1 MTNLAKRILL
11 NWEEILLP
19 LLPDGEVQGAELV
32 ARNPRREDKSPGS
45 FRLNLESG
53 AWADFAL
60 EGVRGADALSFL
72 TYVTDTTPAE
82 ARTLALGKLAALGG
96 AEVPLA
102 PSSPAAPDPAAEG
115 ESEAI
120 LPVPAGAG
128 NPPLPDRYG
137 YPVKE
142 FRYRDADGRLLLI
155 VRRYDT
161 AEGGKAVVA
170 WTYRTPGQWE
180 PKKPPKPWPLYGLD
194 RLAKNPTGL
203 VLLAEG
209 EKTAD
214 AAERLLPG
222 VGVTTLNG
230 SGSAKDADLEA
241 LTGREI
247 VLLPDADEPGRK
259 YAVDLIE
266 RLKDKARTLRVM
278 DVWSLGWKDGKDV
291 ADVAALPDGWLDQAL
306 SWDAWLTPEDVS
318 KIAERQ
324 TTDTLKEQVE
334 ALAQLDPMVY
344 EVRRGDAAAA
354 LGVRT
359 VALDKWVQARR
370 AELFPPEDQEQ
381 GERLVLEDP
390 EPWPEPVAG
399 DALAEAVRDV
409 LLRHCILPDGAAE
422 ALVLFAFHTWAF
434 AAADVSPHLVLV
446 SPVKRSGKTTTL
458 AALAELVSK
467 PLRAEDCTTAAL
479 FRAVEAAEPCLL
491 IDEADAFARGDEQLR
506 GLLNSSFQRGGGVL
520 RVVGDALEVRR
531 FKTFSPT
538 VLASIG
544 DLPATIMDRALVI
557 RMKRKAHGER
567 VAKFRRGERAACLPL
582 RRKLRRWAADN
593 VEALPE
599 VRPEF
604 PPCLND
610 READAWE
617 PLLQIA
623 ALLGPKWEELGLLT
637 ARTLACAEE
646 TADAGDL
653 GLDLLADV
661 RALVLPLGV
670 ERVTSEWL
678 RYELGGLEGRPWST
692 LTDRGLVSQLDLAR
706 LLKPFEIKPLV
717 LRLDHKTAKRPEQT
731 KATYR
736 GFKVEQFRDA
746 WDRYLGP
753 HAPEGTP
760 TSQGTHA
767 SQGIPTPEGTHVSP
781 YTSGNPVTS
790 VTPVTSATAA
800 KAGKTAKAKGAAKG
814 GRTDGA
820 DTPEESPEPL
830 ATGAGTATGT
840 ATVSPVTGVTDVTA
854 FPEDKEDKG
863 QGVSG
868 AEGSEELSGE
878 GLTIVHPV
886 TGAPVPVLY
895 LATDPGEA
903 AALVRDMVESGAV
916 LGVDTETTG
925 LDPRT
930 AALRLVQITD
940 GALVLVLDLLRLGVP
955 AADVLLPL
963 EGARAAFFNVAFDLG
978 FLLAAGLR
986 LREPSCAQLAAAA
999 LTHDP
1004 MLSLAKAAER
1014 FLGVEVAKE
1023 EQRSDWTRPDLSPG
1037 QVRYAALDALLTLAL
1052 HRELMTRLK
1061 NQRTVRGFTLVR
1073 QAIPAIADAKARGV
1087 LLDRAAHAALVKAWT
1102 GQRDTALE
1110 TLRGVIGPDLN
1121 PESGPQLAQW
1131 LADHLEEGTR
1141 ASWPTTPKGQMAT
1154 DRDTLE
1160 AFADVALVRPLL
1172 DYRRVS
1178 HRLKT
1183 WGEAYLRHITPEGR
1197 IHPGFLLLGARSG
1210 RMSCRS
1216 PNVQNLPRDPALRAC
1231 FIAPPGFRIMAADY
1245 GQIELRTAGLLSGDP
1260 VIRAAYE
1267 GGHDLHR
1274 EIVARVTGR
1283 PVAAIT
1289 DGERKLGK
1297 ALNFGLLY
1305 GAGARTFRTR
1315 ARVDYGLEITL
1326 EEAEAFK
1333 RVFDSTYAALRWWQ
1347 GEQQRDAQSR
1357 GWIKT
1362 PGGRRVS
1369 FRDPADCYTD
1379 SRNYPI
1385 QAAAADLQLLAI
1397 QRTHAA
1403 LVEAKAPAYL
1413 VNFVHD
1419 ELVLE
1424 VREDVLSEVAALVQ
1438 AAMTGAFLDL
1448 FKDHDPEPLA
1458 RGLVEVGS
1466 GPNYGEAK

>member
-1 MTNLAKRILL
+1 MSKNLSKRILA
-11 NWEEILLP
+11 NWEGILLP
-19 LLPDGEVQGAELV
+19 LLPEAEVLGVELV
-32 ARNPRREDKSPGS
+32 ARNPRRDDRTPGS
-45 FRLNLESG
+45 FRLNLDSG

-60 EGVRGADALSFL
+60 EGIKGADPVSFL
-72 TYVTDTTPAE
+72 AYVLDTTPQE
-82 ARTLALGKLAALGG
+82 ARDYALAKLAALGG
-96 AEVPLA
+96 AEVPPA
-102 PSSPAAPDPAAEG
+102 PANPAAEAE
-115 ESEAI
+115 ESQAI
-120 LPVPAGAG
+120 LPIPQEAG
-128 NPPLPDRYG
+128 NPPVPDRYG
-137 YPVKE
+137 YPARE

-155 VRRYDT
+155 VRRYDN
-161 AEGGKAVVA
+161 ADGGKAVVC
-170 WTYRTPGQWE
+170 WTWRTPGQWE
-180 PKKPPKPWPLYGLD
+180 PKKPGKPWPLYGAD
-194 RLAKNPTGL
+194 RLAKDPEAL

-209 EKTAD
+209 EKAAD
-214 AAERLLPG
+214 AAGRLLPG
-222 VGVTTLNG
+222 IGVTTLNG

-241 LTGREI
+241 LTGRDI
-247 VLLPDADEPGRK
+247 VILPDADEPGRK
-259 YAVDLIE
+259 YALDLIA
-266 RLKDKARTLRVM
+266 RLADKARSLRIM
-278 DVWSLGWKDGKDV
+278 DVWTLGWEDGRDV
-291 ADVAALPDGWLDQAL
+291 ADCDTLPADWLEQALPVADWLA
-306 SWDAWLTPEDVS
+306 TEPEDAAKVEE
-318 KIAERQ
+318 AR
-324 TTDTLKEQVE
+324 TMDTLKARVE
-334 ALAQLDPMVY
+334 ELAALDPLLY
-344 EVRRGDAAAA
+344 EVRRGDAAAE

-359 VALDKWVQARR
+359 AALDKWVQARR
-370 AELFPPEDQEQ
+370 GELFPPEDQEQ

-399 DALAEAVRDV
+399 EPLADAVREV
-409 LLRHCILPDGAAE
+409 LTRHCILPEAAAE
-422 ALVLFAFHTWAF
+422 ALVLFAFHTWSF

-479 FRAVEAAEPCLL
+479 FRAVEAVEPSLL

-557 RMKRKAHGER
+557 RMKRKAHAEK
-567 VAKFRRGERAACLPL
+567 VEKFRRAERAACLPL
-582 RRKLRRWAADN
+582 RRKLRRWAADH

-599 VRPEF
+599 VRPLF

-623 ALLGPKWEELGLLT
+623 VLLGPKWEALGFKT

-646 TADAGDL
+646 SSDVGDV

-661 RALVLPLGV
+661 RTLLLPLGV
-670 ERVTSEWL
+670 ERVTSEFL
-678 RYELGGLEGRPWST
+678 RYELGGLEGRPWAT

-706 LLKPFEIKPLV
+706 LLKPFEIKPHM
-717 LRLDHKTAKRPEQT
+717 LRLDHRTAKRPEQT

-736 GFKVEQFRDA
+736 GYKVAQFQDA
-746 WDRYLGP
+746 WDRYLEP
-753 HAPEGTP
+753 LALEGTL
-760 TSQGTHA
+760 S
-767 SQGIPTPEGTHVSP
+767 S
-781 YTSGNPVTS
+781 YTSGNPVTPD
-790 VTPVTSATAA
+790 TPVTSATPDPAA
-800 KAGKTAKAKGAAKG
+800 EPEGQGDDSSPDGPRGGKGGPKPKAPRPEGAARSGGVVTASGTKRAKGTARVALV
-814 GRTDGA
+814 
-820 DTPEESPEPL
+820 TP
-830 ATGAGTATGT
+830 
-840 ATVSPVTGVTDVTA
+840 VSAVTA
-854 FPEDKEDKG
+854 FPEDKEG
-863 QGVSG
+863 QGQG
-868 AEGSEELSGE
+868 ASLAD
-878 GLTIVHPV
+878 LTIPHPL
-886 TGAPVPVLY
+886 TAAPIPVLY

-903 AALVRDMVESGAV
+903 AAQVRTLAESGAI

-930 AALRLVQITD
+930 AVLRLVQITD
-940 GALVLVLDLLRLGVP
+940 GERVLVLDLLRLGVP
-955 AADVLLPL
+955 AAAVLLPL
-963 EGARAAFFNVAFDLG
+963 EGARAAFFNVQFDLS
-978 FLLAAGLR
+978 FLLAAGIR

-999 LTHDP
+999 LTHEP

-1014 FLGVEVAKE
+1014 FIGVSLAKE
-1023 EQRSDWTRPDLSPG
+1023 EQVSDWTRPDLTPG
-1037 QVRYAALDALLTLAL
+1037 QVRYAALDALVTLTLHL
-1052 HRELMTRLK
+1052 ELMKRLK
-1061 NQRTVRGFTLVR
+1061 TQRAVRGFTLVR
-1073 QAIPAIADAKARGV
+1073 QAIPAIAEARARGV
-1087 LLDRAAHAALVKAWT
+1087 LLDRAAHAALVADWS
-1102 GQRDTALE
+1102 GQRDA
-1110 TLRGVIGPDLN
+1110 TLAELRAVIGPDLN
-1121 PESGPQLAQW
+1121 PESGPQLARW
-1131 LADHLEEGTR
+1131 LTDNLEAGAR
-1141 ASWPTTPKGQMAT
+1141 ASWPATLKGQLAT
-1154 DRDTLE
+1154 DKDTLE
-1160 AFADVALVRPLL
+1160 AFGDVALVRPLL
-1172 DYRRVS
+1172 NYRRVA

-1183 WGEAYLRHITPEGR
+1183 WGEAYLRHITPAGR

-1231 FIAPPGFRIMAADY
+1231 FIAPAGFRIMAADY

-1283 PVAAIT
+1283 PVAEIT

-1326 EEAEAFK
+1326 EEAEQFK
-1333 RVFDSTYAALRWWQ
+1333 RVFDATYAALRWWQ

-1362 PGGRRVS
+1362 PSGRRVS
-1369 FRDPADCYTD
+1369 FRDPTDCYTD

-1403 LVEAKAPAYL
+1403 LTAAKLPAYL

-1424 VREDVLSEVAALVQ
+1424 VREDVLADVEALLQ
-1438 AAMTGAFLDL
+1438 TTMTGAYLDL
-1448 FKDHDPEPLA
+1448 FKDRNPEPLA

-1466 GPNYGEAK
+1466 GLNYAAAK

>member
-1 MTNLAKRILL
+1 MSKNLAERILA
-11 NWEEILLP
+11 NWEAIILP
-19 LLPDGEVQGAELV
+19 LLPGSEVLGGELV

-45 FRLNLESG
+45 FRLNLDSG

-60 EGVRGADALSFL
+60 EGVKGADALSFL
-72 TYVTDTTPAE
+72 AYVRDQTPKE
-82 ARTLALGKLAALGG
+82 ARIYAAAKLAAMGSA
-96 AEVPLA
+96 AEPA
-102 PSSPAAPDPAAEG
+102 PQVTPAAETDD
-115 ESEAI
+115 SEAI
-120 LPVPAGAG
+120 LPIPQGAG
-128 NPPLPDRYG
+128 NPPLPDRFG

-142 FRYRDADGRLLLI
+142 WRYRDAAGGLLLI

-161 AEGGKAVVA
+161 EDGGKAVVC

-180 PKKPPKPWPLYGLD
+180 PRKPAKPWPLYNLEG
-194 RLAKNPTGL
+194 LAKDPGGL
-203 VLLAEG
+203 VLIAEG

-214 AAERLLPG
+214 AAGRLLPG
-222 VGVTTLNG
+222 IGVTTLNG
-230 SGSAKDADLEA
+230 SGCAKDADLEA
-241 LTGREI
+241 LTGRDI
-247 VLLPDADEPGRK
+247 VILPDADEPGRK
-259 YAVDLIE
+259 YAVDLIA
-266 RLKDKARTLRVM
+266 RLEGKAQSLRIM
-278 DVWSLGWKDGKDV
+278 DVWTLGWTDGKDA
-291 ADVAALPDGWLDQAL
+291 ADCDTLPADWLEQALPVAEWLEPG
-306 SWDAWLTPEDVS
+306 DAA
-318 KIAERQ
+318 KIEEAR

-334 ALAQLDPMVY
+334 ALANLDPMVY
-344 EVRRGDAAAA
+344 EVRRADAAAA

-359 VALDKWVQARR
+359 AALDKWVQARR

-390 EPWPEPVAG
+390 EPWPEPVEG
-399 DALAEAVRDV
+399 EPLADAVRDV
-409 LLRHCILPDGAAE
+409 LTRHCILPAQGAE
-422 ALVLFAFHTWAF
+422 ALTLFAFHTWAF
-434 AAADVSPHLVLV
+434 QAADVSPHLVLV

-557 RMKRKAHGER
+557 RMKRKAQGET

-582 RRKLRRWAADN
+582 RRKLRRWAADH

-599 VRPEF
+599 LRPEF

-623 ALLGPKWEELGLLT
+623 EALGPKWEALGFKT
-637 ARTLACAEE
+637 ARTLSCAEE
-646 TADAGDL
+646 ASDVGDL

-706 LLKPFEIKPLV
+706 LLKPFEIKPIM

-731 KATYR
+731 KPTYR

-746 WDRYLGP
+746 WDRYLGAP
-753 HAPEGTP
+753 APEGTL
-760 TSQGTHA
+760 A
-767 SQGIPTPEGTHVSP
+767 SYTPEK
-781 YTSGNPVTS
+781 PVTR
-790 VTPVTSATAA
+790 VTPVTPAT
-800 KAGKTAKAKGAAKG
+800 GEGV
-814 GRTDGA
+814 
-820 DTPEESPEPL
+820 EPL
-830 ATGAGTATGT
+830 AENATNPP
-840 ATVSPVTGVTDVTA
+840 PVTPVTPVTDVTA
-854 FPEDKEDKG
+854 FQEEEEG
-863 QGVSG
+863 QGDM
-868 AEGSEELSGE
+868 
-878 GLTIVHPV
+878 TIPHPL
-886 TGAPVPVLY
+886 TGALVPVHY
-895 LATDPGEA
+895 LRKDPQEA
-903 AALVRDMVESGAV
+903 AARVRELVDRDLV

-930 AALRLVQITD
+930 ADLRLIQITD
-940 GALVLVLDLLRLGVP
+940 GESVLVLDLARLGVP
-955 AADVLLPL
+955 AAEILLPL
-963 EGARAAFFNVAFDLG
+963 EGARAVFFNVQFDLG

-999 LTHDP
+999 LTHEP

-1014 FLGVEVAKE
+1014 FLGVSLAKE
-1023 EQRSDWTRPDLSPG
+1023 EQVSDWTRPDLSPS
-1037 QVRYAALDALLTLAL
+1037 QIRYAAQDALVTLTL
-1052 HRELMTRLK
+1052 HMELLKRLK
-1061 NQRTVRGFTLVR
+1061 NQRAVRGFTLVR
-1073 QAIPAIADAKARGV
+1073 RTIPAIADAKARGV
-1087 LLDRAAHAALVKAWT
+1087 LLDRVAHAALVKDWT
-1102 GQRDTALE
+1102 EHRDAALG
-1110 TLRGVIGPDLN
+1110 TLRAIIGPDLN
-1121 PESGPQLAQW
+1121 PESGPQLSQW
-1131 LADHLEEGTR
+1131 LADNLEAGTR
-1141 ASWPTTPKGQMAT
+1141 ASWPTTPKGQLAT
-1154 DRDTLE
+1154 DKDTLE

-1183 WGEAYLRHITPEGR
+1183 WGDAYLRHITPEGR

-1231 FIAPPGFRIMAADY
+1231 FVAPEGFQIMAADY

-1326 EEAEAFK
+1326 EEAEQFK
-1333 RVFDSTYAALRWWQ
+1333 RVFDETYAALRWWQ

-1403 LVEAKAPAYL
+1403 LEEAHLPAYL

-1424 VREDVLSEVAALVQ
+1424 VREEALPEVADLLKRT
-1438 AAMTGAFLDL
+1438 MTGAYLDL

-1466 GPNYGEAK
+1466 GPNYAAAK

>member
-1 MTNLAKRILL
+1 MSQSLAKHILT
-11 NWEEILLP
+11 NWEGLILP
-19 LLPDGEVQGAELV
+19 LLPDAEVQGMELV
-32 ARNPRREDKSPGS
+32 ARNPRREDRNPGS
-45 FRLNLESG
+45 FRLNLETG
-53 AWADFAL
+53 LWKDFAL
-60 EGVRGADALSFL
+60 EGIKGADALSFL
-72 TYVTDTTPAE
+72 AYVLDITPQE
-82 ARTLALGKLAALGG
+82 ARDHALAKLAALGS
-96 AEVPLA
+96 AAVPASLA
-102 PSSPAAPDPAAEG
+102 TPAPAVE
-115 ESEAI
+115 ESLAV
-120 LPVPAGAG
+120 LPVPGDAG
-128 NPPLPDRYG
+128 NPPLPDRFG

-142 FRYRDADGRLLLI
+142 WRYRDADGGLLLI

-161 AEGGKAVVA
+161 EDGGKAVVC
-170 WTYRTPGQWE
+170 WTYRTPGQWD
-180 PKKPPKPWPLYGLD
+180 PRKPPKPWPLYGLD
-194 RLAKNPTGL
+194 RLAKDPEGR
-203 VLLAEG
+203 VLLCEG

-214 AAERLLPG
+214 AAGRLLPG
-222 VGVTTLNG
+222 IGVTTLNG
-230 SGSAKDADLEA
+230 SGSAKDVDLAA
-241 LTGREI
+241 LTGRDI
-247 VLLPDADEPGRK
+247 VILPDADEPGRK
-259 YAVDLIE
+259 YALDLIA
-266 RLKDKARTLRVM
+266 RLADKARSLRIM
-278 DVWSLGWKDGKDV
+278 DVWTLGWEDGRDV
-291 ADVAALPDGWLDQAL
+291 ADCDTLPADWLEQALPVAEWLEPG
-306 SWDAWLTPEDVS
+306 DAA
-318 KIAERQ
+318 KIEEAR
-324 TTDTLKEQVE
+324 TTDTLKEVE
-334 ALAQLDPMVY
+334 ALANLDPMVY
-344 EVRRGDAAAA
+344 EIRRADAAAA

-359 VALDKWVQARR
+359 AALDKWVQARR
-370 AELFPPEDQEQ
+370 AELFPPEDAEQ

-390 EPWPEPVAG
+390 EPWPEPVPG
-399 DALAEAVRDV
+399 EPLADVVREV
-409 LLRHCILPDGAAE
+409 LTRHCVLPDMAAE
-422 ALVLFAFHTWAF
+422 ALTLFCFHTWAF
-434 AAADVSPHLVLV
+434 QAADVSPHLILA

-479 FRAVEAAEPCLL
+479 FRAVERAEPTLL

-544 DLPATIMDRALVI
+544 DLPSTIMDRGVVI
-557 RMKRKAHGER
+557 RMKRKAHAER
-567 VAKFRRGERAACLPL
+567 VEKFRRAERAACLPL
-582 RRKLRRWAADN
+582 RRKLRRWAADH

-599 VRPEF
+599 LRPEF

-623 ALLGPKWEELGLLT
+623 AALGPKWETLGLRT

-646 TADAGDL
+646 SSDVGDV

-678 RYELGGLEGRPWST
+678 RYELGGLEGRPWAT

-706 LLKPFEIKPLV
+706 LLKPFEIRPQM

-731 KATYR
+731 KPTYR

-746 WDRYLGP
+746 WDRYLGAP
-753 HAPEGTP
+753 APEGTR
-760 TSQGTHA
+760 A
-767 SQGIPTPEGTHVSP
+767 SYTPGK
-781 YTSGNPVTS
+781 PVTS
-790 VTPVTSATAA
+790 VTPVTPAT
-800 KAGKTAKAKGAAKG
+800 GEGV
-814 GRTDGA
+814 D
-820 DTPEESPEPL
+820 PL
-830 ATGAGTATGT
+830 AETAITPPAVT
-840 ATVSPVTGVTDVTA
+840 PVTAVTAVTA
-854 FPEDKEDKG
+854 FQEEEEG
-863 QGVSG
+863 QGG
-868 AEGSEELSGE
+868 M
-878 GLTIVHPV
+878 TITHPL
-886 TGAPVPVLY
+886 TGALIPVHY
-895 LATDPGEA
+895 LKDDPEEA
-903 AALVRDMVESGAV
+903 AARVLAMVDGGAV

-930 AALRLVQITD
+930 ADLRLVQITD
-940 GALVLVLDLLRLGVP
+940 GESVLVLDLARLGVP
-955 AADVLLPL
+955 APAVLLPL
-963 EGARAAFFNVAFDLG
+963 EGARAVFFNVQFDLG
-978 FLLAAGLR
+978 FLRAVGLR

-999 LTHDP
+999 LTHEP
-1004 MLSLAKAAER
+1004 MLSLAKAVER
-1014 FLGVEVAKE
+1014 FLGVTLAKE
-1023 EQRSDWTRPDLSPG
+1023 EQVSDWTRPDLSRSQIG
-1037 QVRYAALDALLTLAL
+1037 YAALDALVTLTLHL
-1052 HRELMTRLK
+1052 DLMRRLK
-1061 NQRTVRGFTLVR
+1061 NQRTARGFKLVR
-1073 QAIPAIADAKARGV
+1073 ATIPAIADARGRGV
-1087 LLDRAAHAALVKAWT
+1087 LLDRAAHAALVKDWSEH
-1102 GQRDTALE
+1102 RDAALGN
-1110 TLRGVIGPDLN
+1110 LRGVIGPDLN
-1121 PESGPQLAQW
+1121 PESGPQLSQW
-1131 LADHLEEGTR
+1131 LAGNLEEGTR
-1141 ASWPTTPKGQMAT
+1141 ASWPTTPKGQLAT
-1154 DRDTLE
+1154 DKDTLE

-1183 WGEAYLRHITPEGR
+1183 WGDAYLRHITPEGR

-1231 FIAPPGFRIMAADY
+1231 FVAPEGFQIMAADY

-1283 PVAAIT
+1283 PVETIT
-1289 DGERKLGK
+1289 GEERKLGK

-1326 EEAEAFK
+1326 EEAEQFK

-1347 GEQQRDAQSR
+1347 GEQQRDAQAR

-1369 FRDPADCYTD
+1369 FRDPQACYTD

-1403 LVEAKAPAYL
+1403 LLAAHAPAYL

-1419 ELVLE
+1419 ELVME
-1424 VREDVLSEVAALVQ
+1424 VREDAREAVAVLVQ
-1438 AAMTGAFLDL
+1438 EAMTGAYLDL

-1466 GPNYGEAK
+1466 GPNYAEAK

>member
-1 MTNLAKRILL
+1 MLLNNLAKRILA
-11 NWEEILLP
+11 NWEAVLLP
-19 LLPDGEVQGAELV
+19 LLPDGEVQGVELV

-60 EGVRGADALSFL
+60 EGVRGADALGFL
-72 TYVTDTTPAE
+72 AYVTDTTPAE

-102 PSSPAAPDPAAEG
+102 PSSPAAPDPAEG

-137 YPVKE
+137 YPAKE

-161 AEGGKAVVA
+161 ADGGKAVVA

-194 RLAKNPTGL
+194 RLAKNPAGL

-209 EKTAD
+209 EKAAD
-214 AAERLLPG
+214 AAGRLLPG

-259 YAVDLIE
+259 YAVDLVE
-266 RLKDKARTLRVM
+266 RLKDTARTLRVM

-291 ADVAALPDGWLDQAL
+291 ADVEALPDGWLDQAL

-422 ALVLFAFHTWAF
+422 ALTLFAFHTWAF

-531 FKTFSPT
+531 FRTFSPT

-544 DLPATIMDRALVI
+544 DLPATVMDRALVI

-582 RRKLRRWAADN
+582 RRKLRRWAADH

-706 LLKPFEIKPLV
+706 LLKPFEIRPLL
-717 LRLDHKTAKRPEQT
+717 LRLDHLTAKRPEQT
-731 KATYR
+731 KPTYR
-736 GFKVEQFRDA
+736 GYKVTQFKDA

-753 HAPEGTP
+753 HA
-760 TSQGTHA
+760 H
-767 SQGIPTPEGTHVSP
+767 EGTHPSP
-781 YTSGNPVTS
+781 STSQNPVTS
-790 VTPVTSATAA
+790 VTSVTTATVDKVEERELERVADPENGTAA
-800 KAGKTAKAKGAAKG
+800 
-814 GRTDGA
+814 
-820 DTPEESPEPL
+820 EESPEPL
-830 ATGAGTATGT
+830 TKGTVTSTEIATGT
-840 ATVSPVTGVTDVTA
+840 ASVTAVTPVTGVTA
-854 FPEDKEDKG
+854 FPEDKEDMG

-868 AEGSEELSGE
+868 ALVPGEEL
-878 GLTIVHPV
+878 TIAHPV

-895 LATDPGEA
+895 LATDPEEA
-903 AALVRDMVESGAV
+903 AARVRDMVESGAV

-963 EGARAAFFNVAFDLG
+963 EGARAVFFNVQFDLG

-1004 MLSLAKAAER
+1004 MLSLVKAAER
-1014 FLGVEVAKE
+1014 FLGVAVAKE

-1087 LLDRAAHAALVKAWT
+1087 LLDRVAHAALVKDWT

-1110 TLRGVIGPDLN
+1110 NLRGVIGPDLN
-1121 PESGPQLAQW
+1121 PESGPQLGQW

-1141 ASWPTTPKGQMAT
+1141 ASWPTTPKGQLAT

-1160 AFADVALVRPLL
+1160 AFADVPLVRPLL

-1424 VREDVLSEVAALVQ
+1424 VREDALSEVAALVQ

>member
-1 MTNLAKRILL
+1 MRNLAQRILV
-11 NWEEILLP
+11 NWEALLLP
-19 LLPDGEVQGAELV
+19 LLPDGEVQGVELV

-45 FRLNLESG
+45 FRLNLDTG

-60 EGVRGADALSFL
+60 EGVRGADALGFL
-72 TYVTDTTPAE
+72 AYVADTTPAA
-82 ARTLALGKLAALGG
+82 ARDLALGKLAALGA
-96 AEVPLA
+96 AELSPA
-102 PSSPAAPDPAAEG
+102 PSSPSTTAPDPAAG

-120 LPVPAGAG
+120 MPVPQGAG

-137 YPVKE
+137 YPSKE
-142 FRYRDADGRLLLI
+142 FRYRDADGGLLLI
-155 VRRYDT
+155 VRRYDG
-161 AEGGKAVVA
+161 EDGSKQVVA
-170 WTYRTPGQWE
+170 WTFRTPGQWE

-194 RLAKNPTGL
+194 RLAKAPDAL
-203 VLLAEG
+203 VLLCEG

-214 AAERLLPG
+214 HAGRLLPG

-230 SGSAKDADLEA
+230 SGSGAAADLSP
-241 LTGREI
+241 LHGRDLVI
-247 VLLPDADEPGRK
+247 LPDADDPGRK
-259 YAVDLIE
+259 YALALIE
-266 RLKDKARTLRVM
+266 RLADKARSLRIM
-278 DVWSLGWKDGKDV
+278 DVWSMGWAGGKDV
-291 ADVAALPDGWLDQAL
+291 ADVDTLPADWLDQAVPVA
-306 SWDAWLTPEDVS
+306 DWLTPEDVA
-318 KIAERQ
+318 KGEEAR
-324 TTDTLKEQVE
+324 TMDALKAKVE
-334 ALAQLDPMVY
+334 ELAQLDPLLY
-344 EVRRGDAAAA
+344 EVRRGEEAAA

-359 VALDKWVQARR
+359 AALDKWVHARR

-399 DALAEAVRDV
+399 ESLADAVRAV
-409 LLRHCILPDGAAE
+409 LTRHCILPEGAAE
-422 ALVLFAFHTWAF
+422 ALTLFSFHTWAF

-479 FRAVEAAEPCLL
+479 FRAVEAVEPSLL
-491 IDEADAFARGDEQLR
+491 IDEADAFMRGDEQLR

-557 RMKRKAHGER
+557 RMKRKAKGEA
-567 VAKFRRGERAACLPL
+567 VAKFRRGEKAACLPL
-582 RRKLRRWAADN
+582 RRKLRRWAADHI
-593 VEALPE
+593 EALPE

-623 ALLGPKWEELGLLT
+623 VLLGPKWEALGLRT
-637 ARTLACAEE
+637 ARTLACIEE
-646 TADAGDL
+646 TSDAGDL
-653 GLDLLADV
+653 GLDLLGDV

-692 LTDRGLVSQLDLAR
+692 LTDRGLISQMDLAR
-706 LLKPFEIKPLV
+706 LLKPFEIKPHM

-731 KATYR
+731 KPTYR

-746 WDRYLGP
+746 WDRYLGA
-753 HAPEGTP
+753 HGPEGTP
-760 TSQGTHA
+760 A
-767 SQGIPTPEGTHVSP
+767 L
-781 YTSGNPVTS
+781 YTSGNPVTP
-790 VTPVTSATAA
+790 VTPVTKAPAAGVAGGADDGAETTAA
-800 KAGKTAKAKGAAKG
+800 GV
-814 GRTDGA
+814 
-820 DTPEESPEPL
+820 DTLPR
-830 ATGAGTATGT
+830 GAGTAIQTAKGT
-840 ATVSPVTGVTDVTA
+840 ATVTPVTPVTGVTA
-854 FPEDKEDKG
+854 FPEDIGAKG
-863 QGVSG
+863 YAAGEPVTGELVTGESVTG
-868 AEGSEELSGE
+868 AALDPA
-878 GLTIVHPV
+878 GLTIAHPQS
-886 TGAPVPVLY
+886 GALVPVLY
-895 LATDPGEA
+895 LDHDPQEA
-903 AALVRDMVESGAV
+903 AARVRELVDGGAV

-940 GALVLVLDLLRLGVP
+940 GGLVLVLDLLRLGVP

-963 EGARAAFFNVAFDLG
+963 EGARAVFFNVQFDLG

-999 LTHDP
+999 LTHEP

-1014 FLGVEVAKE
+1014 FLGVAVAKE
-1023 EQRSDWTRPDLSPG
+1023 EQRSDWSRPDLSPE
-1037 QVRYAALDALLTLAL
+1037 QVQYAALDALLTLTL
-1052 HRELMTRLK
+1052 HRELMTRIK
-1061 NQRTVRGFTLVR
+1061 NQRTARGFKLVR
-1073 QAIPAIADAKARGV
+1073 ETIPAIAEARARGV
-1087 LLDRAAHAALVKAWT
+1087 LLDRAAHGALVADWT
-1102 GQRDTALE
+1102 GQRDKALE
-1110 TLRGVIGPDLN
+1110 TLRGIIGPDLN

-1131 LADHLEEGTR
+1131 LDANLEEGTR
-1141 ASWPTTPKGQMAT
+1141 ASWPTTPKGQLAT

-1172 DYRRVS
+1172 DYRRVA

-1183 WGEAYLRHITPEGR
+1183 WGEGYRRHITPEGR

-1231 FIAPPGFRIMAADY
+1231 FVAPEGFRIMAADY

-1283 PVAAIT
+1283 PVATIT

-1315 ARVDYGLEITL
+1315 ARVDYGLEISL
-1326 EEAEAFK
+1326 EEAEQFK
-1333 RVFDSTYAALRWWQ
+1333 RVFDDTYSALRWWQ

-1385 QAAAADLQLLAI
+1385 QAAAADLQLMAI

-1403 LVEAKAPAYL
+1403 LVEATVPAYL

-1424 VREDVLSEVAALVQ
+1424 VREDALGEVAALVQ
-1438 AAMTGAFLDL
+1438 TAMVGAFLDL
-1448 FKDHDPEPLA
+1448 FREHDPEPLA
-1458 RGLVEVGS
+1458 HGLVEVGS
-1466 GPNYGEAK
+1466 GPNYGQAK